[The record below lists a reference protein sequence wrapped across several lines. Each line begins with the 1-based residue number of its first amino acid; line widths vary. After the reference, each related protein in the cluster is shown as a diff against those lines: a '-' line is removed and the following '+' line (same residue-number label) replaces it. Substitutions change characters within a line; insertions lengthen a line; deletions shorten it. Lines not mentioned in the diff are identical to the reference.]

1 LSGQKSLDRELQD
14 QKSLDFDRPVRSAAP
29 QPLPVPVRRRRKLA
43 GRSTIVILLGL
54 AAITGSL
61 AGLTLVYSVNLPQ
74 INDLERYRPS
84 TTTDLYDRNGKL
96 IGSFALQ
103 RRQVVDYNGFAPVL
117 RQAVISIEDKNFESH
132 WGINVFRVA
141 GAAWHDI
148 RSHGRAQGASTLTM
162 QLAKNLFLSDE
173 RTAGR
178 KIQEAFL
185 AIQIERTFTKE
196 QIFTLYGNQIYLGS
210 GNYGFEAAS
219 EYFFSKHAKDLNLT
233 EAALLAG
240 LPKGPSGFSP
250 ILNPDRAIKRRNL
263 VLSEMESDGAITHA
277 QAEQAREA
285 PLGLHISQPEGTV
298 APWFQEEV
306 RRELEKRFGTDQV
319 HEAGLRVDTTLDLN
333 LQQTANH
340 AVDDG
345 VATYERRHGWKGH
358 LENVIAEGQ
367 TLEAYRHPDWTIQ
380 YGAGDYVHALV
391 TRVLPLEIHARIGPA
406 GKQGDEV
413 VLLPADWQWT
423 GQHVADNL
431 VKPGDVIYVR
441 MAGVNE
447 GAAGRATLE
456 QDSGAEGALMAVDNT
471 TGDVLAMVGGRDYQL
486 SVFNRATQ
494 AERQVGSSFKPYVYT
509 AAIEAG
515 VKPTD
520 IIMDSPVSFGSYTPH
535 NYENDFKGAMTI
547 ANAFAE
553 SRNIP
558 ALRLAARVGIHNVID
573 EAHKF
578 GVTSNIPPYLP
589 VALGAV
595 EITLE
600 EQVASYSVFPNDGL
614 RITPR
619 LIRKVSNADG
629 IVLWS
634 DNPAVTQVIDQQ
646 TARTMMGLL
655 EGVTQHGTGAAAR
668 QLNHPIGGK
677 TGTTSDFTDAWFM
690 GFSPSVTC
698 GVWIGYDSRESLG
711 KKETGAQAA
720 LPIWM
725 TFMKQ
730 AIAGKDDEKFPG
742 DDDDLTPANGPD
754 HNPAS
759 KLDQASVGPK
769 AVPPPVSPRS
779 ALAAIQPHAAT
790 PAGQAAKTST
800 AAHASPTPAADRT
813 LAPARGP
820 AADRVPAAGR
830 IPTSA
835 PAAVPSGAVRPL
847 LSGRGTRIAPQSA
860 PAVASSQTARSPRPS
875 VSGPAQQYAGQP
887 YSAPRAPQYGAQPPA
902 YPRPPQYAVQP
913 SADPRSPQFVRQPYV
928 PPNAQV
934 FHYLPAGRGPKT
946 QIVIPHPPRTPS
958 RAQAATRPKAKAA
971 PTSSQGALV
980 KPAMPPA
987 ASANRQ
993 NAPVK
998 PALN

>member
-1 LSGQKSLDRELQD
+1 MAGTPKRPVETHDPILRGPRSLVPDRARGSAAQR
-14 QKSLDFDRPVRSAAP
+14 SLEFDRPLRPSAP
-29 QPLPVPVRRRRKLA
+29 QPLRVPARRRRKLA
-43 GRSTIVILLGL
+43 GRSTLVILLIL
-54 AAITGSL
+54 AAVTGSL
-61 AGLTLVYSVNLPQ
+61 AGLTLIYSVNLPQ
-74 INDLERYRPS
+74 ISDLERYRPS

-162 QLAKNLFLSDE
+162 QLARNLFLSDE
-173 RTAGR
+173 RTVGR
-178 KIQEAFL
+178 KLQEAYL
-185 AIQIERTFTKE
+185 AIQIERAFTKE

-210 GNYGFEAAS
+210 GNYGFEAAA
-219 EYFFSKHAKDLNLT
+219 EYFFSKHAKDVNLT

-240 LPKGPSGFSP
+240 LPKGPVAFSP
-250 ILNPDRAIKRRNL
+250 ILNPDRALKRRNL
-263 VLSEMESDGAITHA
+263 VLSEMESDGVITHT
-277 QAEQAREA
+277 QAEAAREA
-285 PLGLHISQPEGTV
+285 PLGLHVSQPEGSV

-333 LQQTANH
+333 LQQTANR

-367 TLEAYRHPDWTIQ
+367 TTEAYRHPDWAIQ

-391 TRVLPLEIHARIGPA
+391 TRVLPLQIHARIGPP
-406 GKQGDEV
+406 GRPDDEI
-413 VLLPADWQWT
+413 VLLPQDWQWT
-423 GQHVADNL
+423 GQRYGTDL
-431 VKPGDVIYVR
+431 VKAGDIIYIHLTG
-441 MAGVNE
+441 ASE
-447 GAAGRATLE
+447 GAAQRATLE
-456 QDSGAEGALMAVDNT
+456 QDSGAQGALMAVDNT

-509 AAIEAG
+509 AAIEDG

-520 IIMDSPVSFGSYTPH
+520 IIMDTPVSFGSYVPH
-535 NYENDFKGAMTI
+535 NYENDFKGAMTV

-573 EAHKF
+573 MAHKF

-614 RITPR
+614 RIAPR

-629 IVLWS
+629 IEMWS

-655 EGVTQHGTGAAAR
+655 EGVTEHGTGAAAKV
-668 QLNHPIGGK
+668 LNHPIGGK

-720 LPIWM
+720 LPIWI

-730 AIAGKDDEKFPG
+730 AIVGKDDEKFPS
-742 DDDDLTPANGPD
+742 DNDDLTPGNSPD
-754 HNPAS
+754 RAAPN
-759 KLDQASVGPK
+759 KLDEAATQPFPAKPPVGSGAAISQPVVAAPPQPRPAASANPIVKSDSPVPV
-769 AVPPPVSPRS
+769 AVPVKST
-779 ALAAIQPHAAT
+779 QVNAT
-790 PAGQAAKTST
+790 QARPTQGRLVQGRPFQSRPGQ
-800 AAHASPTPAADRT
+800 
-813 LAPARGP
+813 
-820 AADRVPAAGR
+820 
-830 IPTSA
+830 
-835 PAAVPSGAVRPL
+835 
-847 LSGRGTRIAPQSA
+847 
-860 PAVASSQTARSPRPS
+860 
-875 VSGPAQQYAGQP
+875 
-887 YSAPRAPQYGAQPPA
+887 
-902 YPRPPQYAVQP
+902 
-913 SADPRSPQFVRQPYV
+913 
-928 PPNAQV
+928 QV
-934 FHYLPAGRGPKT
+934 EIFHYLPAGRGPKT
-946 QIVIPHPPRTPS
+946 AVVISHPPRASS
-958 RAQAATRPKAKAA
+958 RLQAAARPRPKTAA
-971 PTSSQGALV
+971 PSGSEGKLV
-980 KPAMPPA
+980 KPAMPSG
-987 ASANRQ
+987 ASAARVNG
-993 NAPVK
+993 PVK